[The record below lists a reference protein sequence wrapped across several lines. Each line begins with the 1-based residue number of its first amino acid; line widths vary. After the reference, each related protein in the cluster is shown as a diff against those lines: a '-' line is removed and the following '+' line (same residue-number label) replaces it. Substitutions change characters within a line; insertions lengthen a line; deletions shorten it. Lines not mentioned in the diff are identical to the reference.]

1 MKISIGNKIILAF
14 LAVIFTVV
22 LINGIAV
29 LAMKNIALREW
40 VGTALSAFSALLIG
54 AVLSL
59 LISRGIT
66 RELRNLVAAS
76 KNMGSG
82 DLTENVRVDS
92 QDEIGDLADSFN
104 QMLASLREIVKEVR
118 SGILTVSRS
127 AVELSNSAQEMNAS
141 TEEIAATVE
150 HMAKGAEQQASLLD
164 RASKLMRDLANSS
177 NEIAA
182 RARAAADA
190 ASEAGYSAQSGSKV
204 AQEAMEKLKGAFDV
218 MESSGRG
225 IKGFSERVGQVGT
238 IVDVITKI
246 AQQTH
251 LLALNATIEAAR
263 AGDYGKG
270 FAVVAEEVR
279 KLAAEVAASA
289 EKISDIIK
297 EIWGESSKVL
307 NSMEMAGK
315 EVSSGRD
322 LLASIGRALDEIVL
336 VVIDEV
342 KKVQEISQLTQRQ
355 TQGAEQ
361 MVSTIEEIAKVAMD
375 NAASSEQTSTA
386 TMEQTAS
393 MEQMADAAQRLSIL
407 GRQLDQSIAR
417 FRVDDARVR

>member
-407 GRQLDQSIAR
+407 GKQLDQSIAR
-417 FRVDDARVR
+417 FRVDDARLR

>member
-22 LINGIAV
+22 LINGIATV
-29 LAMKNIALREW
+29 AMKNIALREW
-40 VGTALSAFSALLIG
+40 VSASLSAFSALLVG

-59 LISRGIT
+59 LISRTII
-66 RELRNLVAAS
+66 RELRNLVAAA

-82 DLTENVRVDS
+82 DLTENVKVDS
-92 QDEIGDLADSFN
+92 KDEIGELAESFN
-104 QMLASLREIVKEVR
+104 QMLANLREIVKEVR

-150 HMAKGAEQQASLLD
+150 HVAKGAEDQASLLD

-190 ASEAGYSAQSGSKV
+190 ASEAGYSAQTGSKV

-225 IKGFSERVGQVGT
+225 MKGFSEKVGQVGT

-289 EKISDIIK
+289 EKISEIIK

-322 LLASIGRALDEIVL
+322 LLASIGKALDEIVL

-342 KKVQEISQLTQRQ
+342 KKVQEISQLTQQQ
-355 TQGAEQ
+355 TKGAEQ
-361 MVSTIEEIAKVAMD
+361 MVATIDEIAKVAMD
-375 NAASSEQTSTA
+375 NAASSEQTSA
-386 TMEQTAS
+386 RS
-393 MEQMADAAQRLSIL
+393 RRGPYRSRLRDL
-407 GRQLDQSIAR
+407 
-417 FRVDDARVR
+417 FPN

>member
-1 MKISIGNKIILAF
+1 MKISIANKIILAF

-22 LINGIAV
+22 LVNGIAIV
-29 LAMKNIALREW
+29 ATRNIALREW
-40 VGTALSAFSALLIG
+40 VSAPLSAFSALLIG

-59 LISRGIT
+59 LISRSVT
-66 RELRNLVAAS
+66 RELRNLVAAA
-76 KNMGSG
+76 KVMGSG
-82 DLTENVRVDS
+82 DLAEDVKVASR
-92 QDEIGDLADSFN
+92 DEIGELAESFN
-104 QMLASLREIVKEVR
+104 QMLANLREIVKEVR
-118 SGILTVSRS
+118 SVVLTVTRS

-150 HMAKGAEQQASLLD
+150 SMAKGAEQQAALLD
-164 RASKLMRDLANSS
+164 RASKLMRDVVNSS
-177 NEIAA
+177 SEIAA
-182 RARAAADA
+182 RARSAADA
-190 ASEAGYSAQSGSKV
+190 AAEAGYSAQTGSKV

-225 IKGFSERVGQVGT
+225 MRGFSEKVGQVGT

-289 EKISDIIK
+289 EKISEIIK
-297 EIWGESSKVL
+297 EIWGESSKVS

-322 LLASIGRALDEIVL
+322 LLASIGKALDEIVL

-342 KKVQEISQLTQRQ
+342 KKVQEISQLTQQQ
-355 TQGAEQ
+355 TKGVEQ
-361 MVSTIEEIAKVAMD
+361 MVATIDDIAKVAMD
-375 NAASSEQTSTA
+375 NAASSEQTSAA

-393 MEQMADAAQRLSIL
+393 MEQMADAAQRLSGL
-407 GRQLDQSIAR
+407 GKQLDQSIAR
-417 FRVDDARVR
+417 FRVDEQGVR

>member
-22 LINGIAV
+22 LTNGIAV
-29 LAMKNIALREW
+29 VAMKNIALREW
-40 VGTALSAFSALLIG
+40 VSTSLSAFSALLIG
-54 AVLSL
+54 AILSL
-59 LISRGIT
+59 IISRSIT
-66 RELRNLVAAS
+66 RELRSLLAAARS
-76 KNMGSG
+76 MGSG
-82 DLTENVRVDS
+82 DLTQNVWVRS
-92 QDEIGDLADSFN
+92 QDEIGELAESFN
-104 QMLASLREIVKEVR
+104 QMLLNLREIVKEMR
-118 SGILTVSRS
+118 SVISTVSRS

-150 HMAKGAEQQASLLD
+150 QVAKGAEQQASLVD
-164 RASKLMRDLANSS
+164 QASKLMRDLANSS
-177 NEIAA
+177 NEIAT

-190 ASEAGYSAQSGSKV
+190 ASEAGYSAQTGSKV
-204 AQEAMEKLKGAFDV
+204 VQEAMEKLKGAFDV
-218 MESSGRG
+218 MDSSARG
-225 IKGFSERVGQVGT
+225 VKGFSERVGQVGT

-263 AGDYGKG
+263 AGEYGKG

-289 EKISDIIK
+289 EKISEIIK

-307 NSMEMAGK
+307 TVDGNGQQGGELREETSWPP
-315 EVSSGRD
+315 
-322 LLASIGRALDEIVL
+322 LARALEEIVL

-342 KKVQEISQLTQRQ
+342 KKVQEISQLTQQQ
-355 TQGAEQ
+355 TKGADQ
-361 MVSTIEEIAKVAMD
+361 MVATIDEIAKVAMD
-375 NAASSEQTSTA
+375 NAAFSEQTSAA

-393 MEQMADAAQRLSIL
+393 MEQMADAAQRLSSL
-407 GRQLDQSIAR
+407 GNQLDQNIAR
-417 FRVDDARVR
+417 FRVDE

>member
-22 LINGIAV
+22 LTNGIAV
-29 LAMKNIALREW
+29 VAMKNIALREW
-40 VGTALSAFSALLIG
+40 VSTSLSAFSALLIG
-54 AVLSL
+54 AILSL
-59 LISRGIT
+59 IISRSIT
-66 RELRNLVAAS
+66 RELRSLLAAARS
-76 KNMGSG
+76 MGSG
-82 DLTENVRVDS
+82 DLTQNVWVRS
-92 QDEIGDLADSFN
+92 QDEIGELAESFN
-104 QMLASLREIVKEVR
+104 QMLLNLREIVKEMR
-118 SGILTVSRS
+118 SVISTVSRS

-150 HMAKGAEQQASLLD
+150 QVAKGAEQQASLVD
-164 RASKLMRDLANSS
+164 QASKLMRDLANSS
-177 NEIAA
+177 NEIAT

-190 ASEAGYSAQSGSKV
+190 ASEAGYSAQTGSKV
-204 AQEAMEKLKGAFDV
+204 VQEAMEKLKGAFDV
-218 MESSGRG
+218 MDSSARG
-225 IKGFSERVGQVGT
+225 VKGFSERVGQVGT

-263 AGDYGKG
+263 AGEYGKG

-289 EKISDIIK
+289 EKISEIIK

-307 NSMEMAGK
+307 TSMEVASK
-315 EVSSGRD
+315 EVNSGKD
-322 LLASIGRALDEIVL
+322 LLASIARALEEIVL

-342 KKVQEISQLTQRQ
+342 KKVQEISQLTQQQ
-355 TQGAEQ
+355 TKGADQ
-361 MVSTIEEIAKVAMD
+361 MVVTIDEIAKVAID
-375 NAASSEQTSTA
+375 NAAFSEQTSAA

-393 MEQMADAAQRLSIL
+393 MEQMADAAQRLSSL
-407 GRQLDQSIAR
+407 GNQLDQNIAR
-417 FRVDDARVR
+417 FKVDEHGA

>member
-29 LAMKNIALREW
+29 VAMKNIALREW

-54 AVLSL
+54 AILSL

-82 DLTENVRVDS
+82 DLTKDVKVNS
-92 QDEIGDLADSFN
+92 QDEIGELADGFN
-104 QMLASLREIVKEVR
+104 QMVANLREIVKEVR

-150 HMAKGAEQQASLLD
+150 HMARGAEQQASLLD
-164 RASKLMRDLANSS
+164 RASKLMRDLASFSS
-177 NEIAA
+177 EIAA

-218 MESSGRG
+218 MESSSQG
-225 IKGFSERVGQVGT
+225 IKGFSEKVGQVGT

-297 EIWGESSKVL
+297 EIWAESSKVL

-342 KKVQEISQLTQRQ
+342 KKVQEISQVTQKQ
-355 TQGAEQ
+355 TQSAEQ
-361 MVSTIEEIAKVAMD
+361 MVATIDEIAKVAMD

-393 MEQMADAAQRLSIL
+393 MEQMADAAQRLSML
-407 GRQLDQSIAR
+407 GKQLDQSIAK
-417 FRVDDARVR
+417 FRVDEQHV